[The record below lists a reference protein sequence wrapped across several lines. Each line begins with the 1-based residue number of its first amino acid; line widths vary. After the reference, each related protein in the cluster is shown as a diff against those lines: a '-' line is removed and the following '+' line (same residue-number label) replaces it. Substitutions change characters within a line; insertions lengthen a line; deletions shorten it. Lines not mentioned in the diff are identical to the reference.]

1 MFTIKT
7 AVFWRATNPEM
18 ADEIVSNL
26 LRDDVNDF
34 LATLDGNKVLD
45 VRYTIGTYDV
55 DSDRRRARIYF
66 GATVIYL
73 I

>member
-55 DSDRRRARIYF
+55 DSDRQKSRMYF
-66 GATVIYL
+66 NAMVLYL
-73 I
+73 L